1 MGAWK
6 SGSEVDKEA
15 ERIDRQKAAVGGETV
30 SQLKDLNVLI
40 IGCRGVGTET
50 AKNLILSNVGA
61 VGVHDDVVCC
71 TRDMGA
77 NCYISSEA
85 VAASRS
91 RSAAVLPQLKSL
103 NPFCKVDNFP
113 SIDDSAISTKN
124 FLGTNRP
131 ISTLV
136 LTVFIPK
143 AEVIRINETCR
154 KANIAFVFAVTTGV
168 TSLIFSD
175 FGPKHT
181 ITDKN
186 GNPVQVQWCCICM
199 HHLLSNVLLQDIPI
213 AGVEIM
219 NLPPNLKVPGMT
231 AGDEVVILTM
241 PKPVSNP
248 VDGGAWPQSGDQI
261 QFDDLSSASLCR
273 PGLKF
278 NVEPVEILLA
288 GTDAAV
294 EESKKSEFALALTSM
309 SCSVVADMN
318 YKSFKAYEAEHEAA
332 ATGKKMPTR
341 EYKLRTRVAV
351 VLPKDIASECVQAF
365 KSWVNGGFMKQL
377 LPEVQMSFTSFADAI
392 EKTPNPFCLMQERT
406 ELGLGIDTL
415 LAVDA
420 VFQFN
425 ASKGRWPALGNH
437 DDAKDIAELADG
449 ISTARASAPNACD
462 LLYSQK
468 VEWGFC
474 QGEPRDLDK
483 TRVQQFGQFFESE
496 LVGFC
501 SFLGGVVAQEAMKK
515 IGKFTPIAGWLIHED
530 YDLVRA
536 SEVST
541 LRGPLFGSRFDY
553 QIAVLGKDFQ
563 SRIGSQKVF
572 LVGCGALGC
581 EYMKALA
588 LMGAGSGHGGKVTVV
603 DMDTIE
609 VSNLSRQFLFR
620 EEDVK
625 NFKSTTAARVVK
637 SWVPSMNVEA
647 LQARVGPDSED
658 FFNDA
663 FWQDIDV
670 CWNALDNV
678 EARKYTDNRCLM
690 YGKPLLESGTL
701 GTKNNSEIAVPFV
714 TQSYSDGG
722 DGDGQE
728 NAIAM
733 CTLRSFPY
741 LPLHC
746 IEMAKQQYFS
756 ELFQFGPQ
764 LYETFR
770 RDSSEFFDQIEAMKE
785 PKERLKF
792 LQYVKSQIQSQ
803 RSGSVDFGLCV
814 RVAFDGMTNYFRN
827 GILDVIH
834 MADAT
839 EKRDGKPFW
848 TGAKRKPRALEW
860 GPHVSDPQQRAIAME
875 FLYATANMNAHVWGV
890 EPIRNRKSFE
900 DFVASLKLEQGPWTL
915 SFDSVTLEVCNLCSA
930 SYDS

>member
-1 MGAWK
+1 M
-6 SGSEVDKEA
+6 
-15 ERIDRQKAAVGGETV
+15 
-30 SQLKDLNVLI
+30 
-40 IGCRGVGTET
+40 
-50 AKNLILSNVGA
+50 
-61 VGVHDDVVCC
+61 
-71 TRDMGA
+71 
-77 NCYISSEA
+77 
-85 VAASRS
+85 RS
-91 RSAAVLPQLKSL
+91 PCEQSFQSL
-103 NPFCKVDNFP
+103 H
-113 SIDDSAISTKN
+113 
-124 FLGTNRP
+124 
-131 ISTLV
+131 LV
-136 LTVFIPK
+136 Q
-143 AEVIRINETCR
+143 E
-154 KANIAFVFAVTTGV
+154 
-168 TSLIFSD
+168 
-175 FGPKHT
+175 
-181 ITDKN
+181 
-186 GNPVQVQWCCICM
+186 
-199 HHLLSNVLLQDIPI
+199 IPI

-219 NLPPNLKVPGMT
+219 NLPPNLTVPGLKE
-231 AGDEVVILTM
+231 GDEVVILTI

-248 VDGGAWPQSGDQI
+248 VDGGAWPHSGDQI

-278 NVEPVEILLA
+278 NVEPVEIILA

-294 EESKKSEFALALTSM
+294 EESKKSEFELLLTSM
-309 SCSVVADMN
+309 SCFAVADMHL
-318 YKSFKAYEAEHEAA
+318 KSFKVYEAEHEAA

-341 EYKLRTRVAV
+341 IYKLRTRVAV
-351 VLPKDIASECVQAF
+351 VLPRDIASDCVQSF

-377 LPEVQMSFTSFADAI
+377 LPEVQMSFTSFADSI

-406 ELGLGIDTL
+406 ESGLGIDAL
-415 LAVDA
+415 LAIDA

-425 ASKGRWPALGNH
+425 SCKSRWPALGDL
-437 DDAKDIAELADG
+437 DDAKDVAELADG
-449 ISTARASAPNACD
+449 ISTARTSAPNAGD
-462 LLYSQK
+462 LCYAQK

-483 TRVQQFGQFFESE
+483 ARVRLFAQFFEAE

-515 IGKFTPIAGWLIHED
+515 IGKFTPISGWLIHED

-541 LRGPLFGSRFDY
+541 MRTPLFGSRFDY
-553 QIAVLGKDFQ
+553 QISVLGKDFQ

-620 EEDVK
+620 EDDVK
-625 NFKSTTAARVVK
+625 HFKSTTAARVVK

-658 FFNDA
+658 FFNDD
-663 FWQDIDV
+663 FWQNIDV

-678 EARKYTDNRCLM
+678 EARKYTDARCLM
-690 YGKPLLESGTL
+690 FGKPLLESGTL
-701 GTKNNSEIAVPFV
+701 GTKNNSEVALPFV

-722 DGDGQE
+722 DGAGQE

-770 RDSSEFFDQIEAMKE
+770 RDPSEFFDQIEAMKE

-792 LQYVKSQIQSQ
+792 LQYVKCQIQSQ
-803 RSGSVDFGLCV
+803 QSGSVDFGLCI
-814 RVAFDGMTNYFRN
+814 RMAFDGMTDYFRN
-827 GILDVIH
+827 GILNVIH
-834 MADAT
+834 MADAA
-839 EKRDGKPFW
+839 EKRDSKPFW

-860 GPHVSDPQQRAIAME
+860 GAHVSDPQQRAIAME
-875 FLYATANMNAHVWGV
+875 FLYATANMNAYVWGI
-890 EPIRNRKSFE
+890 EPIRNRGTFE
-900 DFVASLKLEQGPWTL
+900 SLVASLKLEQSPWTL
-915 SFDSVTLEVCNLCSA
+915 SVDSVTLEECILCVFFVAVTQTFSCYA
-930 SYDS
+930 HIFIAAWVRSSTRFICRRSVSD